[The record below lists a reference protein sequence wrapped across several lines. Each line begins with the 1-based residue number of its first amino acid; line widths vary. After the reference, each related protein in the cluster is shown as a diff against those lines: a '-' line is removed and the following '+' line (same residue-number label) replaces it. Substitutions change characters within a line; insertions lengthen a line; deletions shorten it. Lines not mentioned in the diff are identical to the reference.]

1 MMDPFGRGR
10 RTEEGIT
17 MASPQAEMF
26 KDTIR
31 KFRAQLEAGG
41 VTGPPDLGMLREAD
55 ATTGDATAPPE
66 GVTFTPGTVGGV
78 PGVWVEPDGADLG
91 RTILYLHGG
100 GYVVGSSETH
110 SKMVGHLAK
119 AAGVRAF
126 VADYRLAPEHPHPAA
141 LDDALAAYRALLAD
155 GTDPNRLVV
164 AGDSAGGGLMV
175 ALLVAARDAG
185 LPQPAGAIGFSPWV
199 DLAGTGETM
208 QTRADVDL
216 MVTVELAEMMAAHYL
231 AGADPRTPTASPLFA
246 DLHGLAPMCIQ
257 VGDEEVLLADST
269 RLADRLRAAGGEVEL
284 EVFPEMQHVFQIAA
298 GVLPESDDALAK
310 AGAFVVRAVSR

>member
-1 MMDPFGRGR
+1 
-10 RTEEGIT
+10 
-17 MASPQAEMF
+17 
-26 KDTIR
+26 
-31 KFRAQLEAGG
+31 
-41 VTGPPDLGMLREAD
+41 MLRAAD

-66 GVTFTPGTVGGV
+66 GVTFTSGAVGGV
-78 PGVWVEPDGADLG
+78 PGVWVEPDGADSDH
-91 RTILYLHGG
+91 IVLYLHGG

-110 SKMVGHLAK
+110 AKMVGHLAK

-141 LDDALAAYRALLAD
+141 LDDALAVYRAVLAD
-155 GTDPNRLVV
+155 GADPDRLVV

-216 MVTVELAEMMAAHYL
+216 MVTAELAEMMAAHYL
-231 AGADPRTPTASPLFA
+231 AGADPRTPTASPLYA